1 VNSQGPIDRD
11 VYDKIV
17 RLEIFLET
25 AKKEG
30 NEKKIGDLERKIA
43 ALKREIER

>member
-1 VNSQGPIDRD
+1 MNSQGPIDKD

-17 RLEIFLET
+17 RLEIFLESV
-25 AKKEG
+25 KKVGDE
-30 NEKKIGDLERKIA
+30 NKTRDLERKIA